1 MSAVRFVDCTLR
13 DGPLSLWASSMT
25 TAMMMPAAVLL
36 DGAGFEAI
44 ELISDG
50 QLGKA
55 VRDLKDDPFERMR
68 LIAARAPATPL
79 RLIAGRIN
87 TFEEEPPEMFGLFLA
102 LCAKNGIA
110 EVRLSD
116 PWNEPE
122 GWKRRV
128 EAAND
133 AGLKPVINLIYSISP
148 MHTDAY
154 YAERCR
160 RAAVLPVH
168 RICLKDPGGLLTPER
183 TAALAPVV
191 LANAGAVPVEFHTHC
206 TTGLGPLC
214 CLEAIEAG
222 IEIVNTAIPPLSDGA
237 SNPSIFDVA
246 ANARALGHEPAVD
259 LAALR
264 EVSAHFANVAARE
277 GLPIGAPARYD
288 AAQYRH
294 QVPGGM
300 ISNLAHQ
307 LGMVGMA
314 DRLPETLEETVRV
327 RAELGYPVMVTPLSQ
342 FVGSQ
347 AAINVVTGQ
356 RYRQVTDQVIAYA
369 LGYYGAEAI
378 VAMDP
383 EIRGRILDRPRAAEL
398 VRPDA
403 PAPTLAEMRAR
414 HGGAGVTDE
423 DMILRWLFGEDDVAA
438 MKAAPPPAAYPT
450 GRHPLVSLIDALA
463 RREDCDRIHVVKP
476 GLSLTLAR

>member
-1 MSAVRFVDCTLR
+1 MSAIRFVDCTLR

-25 TAMMMPAAVLL
+25 TAMMMPVAARL
-36 DGAGFEAI
+36 DGAGFDAI

-68 LIAARAPATPL
+68 LIAGRTPDTPL
-79 RLIAGRIN
+79 RLVAGRIN
-87 TFEEEPPEMFGLFLA
+87 TFEDEPPEMFGLFLA

-116 PWNEPE
+116 PWNGLE

-128 EAAND
+128 DAAND
-133 AGLKPVINLIYSISP
+133 AGLKPVLNLIYSISP
-148 MHTDAY
+148 VHTDDY

-160 RAAVLPVH
+160 LAAALPVY
-168 RICLKDPGGLLTPER
+168 RICLKDPGGLLTPKR
-183 TAALAPVV
+183 TASLAPIV
-191 LANAGAVPVEFHTHC
+191 LANAGEIPVEFHTHC

-222 IEIVNTAIPPLSDGA
+222 IDIVNTAIPPLSDGA
-237 SNPSIFDVA
+237 SNPSVFDVA
-246 ANARALGHEPAVD
+246 ANARALGYEPAVD
-259 LAALR
+259 LEALE
-264 EVSAHFANVAARE
+264 EVSAHFATIAARE
-277 GLPIGAPARYD
+277 GLPVGAPLRYD

-307 LGMVGMA
+307 LDLVGMA

-347 AAINVVTGQ
+347 AAINVITGQ
-356 RYRQVTDQVIAYA
+356 RYREVSDQVIAYA
-369 LGYYGAEAI
+369 LGYYGTEAI
-378 VAMDP
+378 AAMDP
-383 EIRGRILDRPRAAEL
+383 EIRQRILQRPRTAE
-398 VRPDA
+398 VTRPDA
-403 PAPTLAEMRAR
+403 PPPTLAAMRAR
-414 HGGAGVTDE
+414 YGGAGISDE
-423 DMILRWLFGEDDVAA
+423 EMVLRWLFGEDDVAA
-438 MKAAPPPAAYPT
+438 MRAAPPPADYPT
-450 GRHPLVSLIDALA
+450 GRHPLVSLVRALTE
-463 RREDCDRIHVVKP
+463 RSDCNRIHISKP